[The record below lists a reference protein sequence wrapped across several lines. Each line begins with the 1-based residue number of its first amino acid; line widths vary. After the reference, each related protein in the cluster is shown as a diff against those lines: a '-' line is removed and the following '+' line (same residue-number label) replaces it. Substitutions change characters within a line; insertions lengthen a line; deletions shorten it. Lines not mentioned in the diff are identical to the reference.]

1 MAGVMDGVNSRTQ
14 LAGHNRL
21 ELLMFHLGGRQRFG
35 INVFKVQEVIQCPTL
50 TQIPNA
56 HPTVSGVMNMRGKTI
71 TLIDLGM
78 AIGRPPVRDLST
90 ASVIIT
96 EYNRTVQ
103 GFVVSDVDRIVNLN
117 WEEILPPP
125 KGIGNNYMTAVTRLD
140 EELVEIIDVEKVLSE
155 IIQVDNTVSL
165 QLIEEGYQDG
175 QQTPHH
181 ILVVDDSSVARNQV
195 KHTLDQLG
203 IESTLA
209 RDGSEGLAILKTWA
223 DEGIDVPS
231 RLTMVISDV
240 EMPQMD
246 GYTMTAE
253 IRSDPRLEKL
263 YVVLH
268 SSLSGGFNNALTEK
282 VGADEFIP
290 KFNPDELAKTVLKR
304 TAAVDAARGALDA
317 NL

>member
-21 ELLMFHLGGRQRFG
+21 ELLMFHLNGRQRFG
-35 INVFKVQEVIQCPTL
+35 INVFKVQEVIQCPAL

-56 HPTVSGVMNMRGKTI
+56 HPAVRGVTNIRGKSI

-78 AIGRPPVRDLST
+78 AIGRPPVGDLSS
-90 ASVIIT
+90 AAVIIT

-103 GFVVSDVDRIVNLN
+103 GFVVGGVDRIINLN

-125 KGIGNNYMTAVTRLD
+125 RGVGSNYMTAVTRVD
-140 EELVEIIDVEKVLSE
+140 EELIEIIDVEKVLSE
-155 IIQVDNTVSL
+155 IIKVDPTVSL
-165 QLIEEGYQDG
+165 QLIEESRQHG
-175 QQTPHH
+175 QQSPHH

-209 RDGSEGLAILKTWA
+209 RDGSEGLAMLKSWA
-223 DEGIDVPS
+223 DEEIDVPS

-253 IRSDPRLEKL
+253 IRSDPRLAKL

-268 SSLSGGFNNALTEK
+268 SSLSGVFNNALTEK

-304 TAAVDAARGALDA
+304 TADVDATRGATA
-317 NL
+317 N

>member
-21 ELLMFHLGGRQRFG
+21 ELLMFHLDGRQRFG
-35 INVFKVQEVIQCPTL
+35 INVFKVQEVIQCPPL
-50 TQIPNA
+50 TQLPHA
-56 HPTVSGVMNMRGKTI
+56 HRAIRGVANMRGKTI

-78 AIGRPPVRDLST
+78 AIGRPPLRDPAS

-103 GFVVSDVDRIVNLN
+103 GFLVGGVDRIVNLN

-125 KGIGNNYMTAVTRLD
+125 RGVGANYMTAVTRIE

-155 IIQVDNTVSL
+155 IIQVESMVSM
-165 QLIEEGYQDG
+165 QLIEEGQRTG
-175 QQTPHH
+175 RQAHH
-181 ILVVDDSSVARNQV
+181 HALVVDDSSVARNQV

-209 RDGSEGLAILKTWA
+209 RDGSEGLAILKSWA
-223 DEGIDVPS
+223 EEGIDVPS

-253 IRSDPRLEKL
+253 IRSDPRLQKL
-263 YVVLH
+263 YIVLH

-304 TAAVDAARGALDA
+304 TGEVDDARST
-317 NL
+317 